1 MANPS
6 FNYKTDITRY
16 RYYYQRINL
25 IGKKPVTQVSAALL
39 FTIGAIIFFGVVAI
53 KPTLETISQLNQKIA
68 EQKKVL
74 DQAEKK
80 VAALSTA
87 QQQYDSVVE
96 YLPVL
101 DEAIPAEYAA
111 KQLLLD
117 LESVAAQNGLPVQS
131 LKISDLEF
139 PVPEGNDDE
148 IRELNFTLTLE
159 APYPQAKAMLIQLE
173 HLPRL
178 VTLKSLAMTTNENR
192 QRSAESDPNSVQI
205 SAQYQ
210 AFYKTDPSES
220 P

>member
-6 FNYKTDITRY
+6 FNYKTDIARY
-16 RYYYQRINL
+16 RYYYQRLNL
-25 IGKKPVTQVSAALL
+25 IGKKPITQVSAALL
-39 FTIGAIIFFGVVAI
+39 FTLGAIIFFGVVAI

-68 EQKKVL
+68 EQKRIL

-87 QQQYDSVVE
+87 QQQYESVVE

-111 KQLLLD
+111 KQLIHD
-117 LESVAAQNGLPVQS
+117 LEAVAAQNSLPIQS
-131 LKISDLEF
+131 FKVSDLEF
-139 PVPEGNDDE
+139 PIPAGKNDE

-159 APYPQAKAMLIQLE
+159 VPYPQAKAMLTQLE

-178 VTLKSLAMTTNENR
+178 MTIKSLSMSTNEN
-192 QRSAESDPNSVQI
+192 QLKVGSDPNAVQI

-210 AFYKTDPSES
+210 TFFKVAQNKQP
-220 P
+220 